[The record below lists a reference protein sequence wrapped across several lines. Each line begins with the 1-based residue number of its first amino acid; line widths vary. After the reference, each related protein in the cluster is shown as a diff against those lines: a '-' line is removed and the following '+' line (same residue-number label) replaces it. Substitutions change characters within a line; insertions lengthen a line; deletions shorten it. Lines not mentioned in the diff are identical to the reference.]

1 MPESSVRRV
10 LSFPQLFD
18 AGTLLSA
25 KVTVVGATTWG
36 TTLSVIM
43 SQEGR
48 ELTLLARN
56 PDERNQLAIARENSR
71 FLPGVKFPERVEV
84 SSDPAE
90 ALPGAAMVVIAVP
103 SDRLRENARRIAD
116 HVAPGAVVVNAAK
129 GLELPSALRMSQ
141 VLAEEL
147 PAAVQP
153 GICSLSGP
161 NLAKEI
167 LQGKPSTTVV
177 ASESHEAA
185 ERAQAVLLSSR
196 FRVYTSDDV
205 AGVELGGALKNIVAL
220 GAGICDGLEFG
231 ENAKAA
237 LITRG
242 LAEIARLGVAAGAQP
257 LTFAGLAG
265 VGDVIATCASRLSR
279 NRYVGEQL
287 ALGRSWPEIRDS
299 MDNVAEGV
307 NATGAALTL
316 AHRLDVEMPIAQTTY
331 RVLHEGLSPREAA
344 IELMQRPVGSE
355 W

>member
-1 MPESSVRRV
+1 M
-10 LSFPQLFD
+10 
-18 AGTLLSA
+18 SA

-36 TTLSVIM
+36 TTLSLVL
-43 SQEGR
+43 SKEGR
-48 ELTLLARN
+48 EVTLFARN
-56 PDERNQLAIARENSR
+56 QDERDQLAIARENSR
-71 FLPGVKFPERVEV
+71 FLPGVRFPEQLEI

-90 ALPGAAMVVIAVP
+90 ALPDAAMIVIAVP

-116 HVAPGAVVVNAAK
+116 HVAPDAVVVNAAK

-147 PAAVQP
+147 PESVVP
-153 GICSLSGP
+153 RICSLSGP

-185 ERAQAVLLSSR
+185 ERAQTALLSSR

-237 LITRG
+237 FITRG